1 MQQTTH
7 NLPQPTAVPQATV
20 FGTAATYIAAKQCHR
35 RLSSSPTRALPCHS
49 LQRPHAINRLQDVAL
64 VAISEELDEIRQRF
78 RAAAK
83 DAHHDLMTSH
93 AQAPRRHTRACC

>member
-1 MQQTTH
+1 M
-7 NLPQPTAVPQATV
+7 
-20 FGTAATYIAAKQCHR
+20 
-35 RLSSSPTRALPCHS
+35 
-49 LQRPHAINRLQDVAL
+49 NRLQDAAL

-93 AQAPRRHTRACC
+93 AQAPPQTRAHAVDLPGARKAPAAATGSA